1 MDSQDQAIEQ
11 STNEQSEVV
20 NSDEVQN
27 EQSQTF
33 EVWWQN
39 LTWAQLLEN
48 YKKLQWEYTK
58 SRQEL
63 SDLQKNKDIPDDEK
77 NAIEVLEKHWFV
89 RQSDLEAFTKKQKDQ
104 DNLRTIL
111 INNPSL
117 KQYEWAIQSL
127 WEKDWLAYE
136 DVIEKYGF
144 ASKDKLA
151 KARMQWDIVWNPNM
165 SWKEK
170 SIDEMTIQ
178 EYEKWKIKQGIGKWG
193 TFS

>member
-39 LTWAQLLEN
+39 LTWTQLLDN

-63 SDLQKNKDIPDDEK
+63 SDFQKNKDIPDDEK

-144 ASKDKLA
+144 SSKDKLA

-165 SWKEK
+165 PWKEK

-178 EYEKWKIKQGIGKWG
+178 EYEKWKTKQGIGKWG